1 MLAVPHGRGQNSAPV
16 QNKQRFASRIMALP
30 RLAVEMLASIC
41 LTRHD

>member
-16 QNKQRFASRIMALP
+16 QNKQRFVSRIMALP
-30 RLAVEMLASIC
+30 RLAVEILTCIC